1 MHTRVIVFSGAI
13 IGVGLLLS
21 SFLGLFEERVDFNT
35 QVKPILNK
43 NCIACHGGVKKA
55 SGFSVLFRHEA
66 LAPAK
71 SGKPAII
78 PGDADASEMIRRL
91 TLTDHEE
98 RMPLEADPLKPED
111 IDILRKWIDQGAEWG
126 DHWAYTRI
134 EKPEVP
140 KIGTFW
146 SRLGIAEH
154 QEQNWAKNEI
164 DHFILE
170 KVREHDLKPSP
181 EANKATLIRR
191 LSLDLTGIP
200 PTEKEVADFMNDTSP
215 NAYENVVNRLLASP
229 AYGERWTSLWLDLA
243 RYADSKGYEK
253 DAQRSLWRYR
263 DWVINAFNQDK
274 PYDQFT
280 VEQLAGDLLPRRTE
294 DQLIATGFHRNTM
307 TNDEGGTQDEEFRTA
322 ALIDR
327 VNTTWDVFQGTTF
340 ACVQCHSHPYDP
352 FTHDEY
358 YKYLAFFNNTRD
370 EDVENDTPKLRF
382 FKGTDSVNVAELK
395 TWVQSHAS
403 QPQQVQDWM
412 NFVRLNEPKINSHD
426 FDQYVNS
433 SLLGAQYYGFY
444 HGGSSRIKSVNLTGM
459 NRLVMAIG
467 TKSDSATLTLRQDSP
482 TGKPF
487 LTLPVP
493 KTGSPWNDSIMVL
506 ALPKLAGRHDLY
518 VTLDNPTKPQ
528 DWTMIKWLSFRPALP
543 GTPATSLADADQKLQ
558 TILNGNPE
566 TTLVLLEGSGRFARK
581 THVFERGNWLV
592 KGKVVEPDV
601 PKSLPAFATHTDG
614 NDRPRNRL
622 GLAQWMVSRENPLTA
637 RVAVN
642 RLWEQLF
649 GTGLVETVED
659 LGTQGIP
666 PTHRE
671 LLDYLAA
678 EFMETDQWSV
688 KRLLKRMVM
697 SATYQQ
703 RSNVS
708 ADVLAKDPF
717 NRWLARGPRVR
728 LTSEQVRDQALAVS
742 GLLSHKM
749 FGPSVMPAQP
759 DGIWQ
764 SPYNGESWK
773 LSDGQDKYRRALYT
787 HWKRTA
793 PYPSML
799 TFDSPSREFCQIR
812 RIRTNTPLQ
821 ALVTLNDPV
830 FVESAQALAA
840 AMQQQGKTAE
850 QQIQAGFR
858 QVTLRNP
865 NPNKLAVLLRLYK
878 QSETYY
884 KQHPA
889 DAQTFMGCFG
899 PNDTPRTTPEL
910 AALTVTANTILN
922 LDEVI
927 TKE

>member
-1 MHTRVIVFSGAI
+1 MQSKVILFSGVV
-13 IGVGLLLS
+13 IGIGLALS
-21 SFLGLFEERVDFNT
+21 SFLGLFEERIDFNT

-66 LAPAK
+66 LAKTK

-91 TLTDHEE
+91 TLTDHTE
-98 RMPLEADPLKPED
+98 RMPLEAAPLKPDD
-111 IDILRKWIDQGAEWG
+111 IETLRKWIDQGAEWG

-134 EKPEVP
+134 EKPDVP

-146 SRLGIAEH
+146 SRLGISQH
-154 QEQNWAKNEI
+154 PEQDWAKNEI
-164 DHFILE
+164 DHFVIE
-170 KVREHDLKPSP
+170 KLREHDLKPSP
-181 EANKATLIRR
+181 EAEKATLIRR
-191 LSLDLTGIP
+191 LSLDLTGLP
-200 PTEKEVADFMNDTSP
+200 PTEQEVANFMADKSP
-215 NAYENVVNRLLASP
+215 NAYENVVNRLLAAPS
-229 AYGERWTSLWLDLA
+229 YGERWAALWLDLA

-253 DAQRSLWRYR
+253 DAERKIWRYR
-263 DWVINAFNQDK
+263 DWVIKAFNQDK

-280 VEQLAGDLLPRRTE
+280 VEQLAGDLLPNRTD

-322 ALIDR
+322 AVIDR

-382 FKGTDSVNVAELK
+382 FSGQDSVNVAELK
-395 TWVQSHAS
+395 NWILAHKAA
-403 QPQQVQDWM
+403 PRQVQDWM
-412 NFVRLNEPKINSHD
+412 NFVRLTEPKINSHD

-433 SLLGAQYYGFY
+433 SLIGAQYYGVY
-444 HGGSSRIKSVNLTGM
+444 HEGSSRIKNVNLTGT
-459 NRLVMAIG
+459 NRLVVAIG
-467 TKSDSATLTLRQDSP
+467 TKSEKASLTIHQDSP
-482 TGKPF
+482 TGPSL

-493 KTGSPWNDSIMVL
+493 RTGSQWRDTIMVYP
-506 ALPKLAGRHDLY
+506 LPTVSGRHHLY
-518 VTLDNPTKPQ
+518 LTLDNPTQPKE
-528 DWTMIKWLSFRPALP
+528 WTMIKWLSFLPALP
-543 GTPATSLADADQKLQ
+543 GTSATTLGEADYKLQAVLNGKPETSL
-558 TILNGNPE
+558 
-566 TTLVLLEGSGRFARK
+566 VLFEGKGDFARK
-581 THVFERGNWLV
+581 THIFERGNWLV
-592 KGKVVEPDV
+592 KGKAVQPDV
-601 PKSLPAFATHTDG
+601 PKSLPALPTDSNG
-614 NDRPRNRL
+614 KPVPRNRL
-622 GLAQWMVSRENPLTA
+622 GLAKWMTNRDHPLTA

-642 RLWEQLF
+642 RFWEQLF

-659 LGTQGIP
+659 MGTQGIS

-671 LLDYLAA
+671 LLDYLAT

-688 KRLLKRMVM
+688 KRLLKRIVM
-697 SATYQQ
+697 SATYRQ
-703 RSNVS
+703 RSS
-708 ADVLAKDPF
+708 ASPDLVAKDPF

-728 LTSEQVRDQALAVS
+728 LTAEQVRDQALAVS
-742 GLLSHKM
+742 GLLSHKQ
-749 FGPSVMPAQP
+749 FGPSVKPAQP

-764 SPYNGESWK
+764 SPYNGESWT
-773 LSDGQDKYRRALYT
+773 LSEGEDRHRRALYT
-787 HWKRTA
+787 YWKRTA

-830 FVESAQALAA
+830 YVESAQTLAA
-840 AMQQQGKTAE
+840 LMLKRGKTPD
-850 QQIQAGFR
+850 QQIRAGFR
-858 QVTLRNP
+858 QVMLRNP
-865 NPNKLAVLLRLYK
+865 DANRVAVLLRLYQK
-878 QSETYY
+878 SETYY
-884 KQHPA
+884 QQHPT
-889 DAQTFMGCFG
+889 DAATLLDCKDNSPQ
-899 PNDTPRTTPEL
+899 L
-910 AALTVTANTILN
+910 AALTVTANTLLN